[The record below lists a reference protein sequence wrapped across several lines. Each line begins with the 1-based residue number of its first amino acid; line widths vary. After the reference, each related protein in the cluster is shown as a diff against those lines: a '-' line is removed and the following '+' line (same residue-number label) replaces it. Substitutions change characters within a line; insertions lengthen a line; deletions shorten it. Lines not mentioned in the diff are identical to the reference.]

1 MAITVGEL
9 IELLEQYDRDAQVL
23 LMEQPSWPFEYSI
36 RGVVSREE
44 IVNQEPDEDRAELG
58 DGEEINDVFILEGTQ
73 LRYGT
78 KKAWDGW

>member
-1 MAITVGEL
+1 MTVGEL
-9 IELLEQYDRDAQVL
+9 IEYLEQYDRDAQVL
-23 LMEQPSWPFEYSI
+23 LMEQPGWPFEYSI
-36 RGVVSREE
+36 NGVVSREE
-44 IVNQEPDEDRAELG
+44 IINQEPDEDRAELG

>member
-23 LMEQPSWPFEYSI
+23 LMEQPGWPFEYSI
-36 RGVVSREE
+36 NGVVSREE
-44 IVNQEPDEDRAELG
+44 IINQEPDEDLAELG

-73 LRYGT
+73 LRYGS

>member
-1 MAITVGEL
+1 MSMTVGEL
-9 IELLEQYDRDAQVL
+9 IEYLEQYDRDAQVL
-23 LMEQPSWPFEYSI
+23 LMEQPGWPFEYSI
-36 RGVVSREE
+36 NGVVSREE
-44 IVNQEPDEDRAELG
+44 IINQEPDEDRAELG